1 MPLGMRVLV
10 LLSLAVAA
18 CGSAAPPAITPIA
31 VESTAVPF
39 DSRDAA
45 RQGEGRLRYAGGLH
59 LQSSAPW
66 FGGLSALRCPDRCYA
81 VGDAGSML
89 SFDRVER
96 DGRLVGIENVRGGA
110 LLDLNGDAGDKAS
123 RDAESLV
130 LSPGGAE
137 ALVGFE
143 RTNALWV
150 VPLGDTE
157 WKARQAYQLP
167 EMKDWPLNGGA
178 ETLVMLPGGVP
189 LVIAEEARDG
199 GDRPAIA
206 IGAVK
211 TPNGARANLQFRYR
225 PPANFSP
232 TDAAL
237 LDDQRLI
244 ILNRAFSPLTGV
256 AMALVEVPLSAFK
269 EGATVE
275 GREIARLRPPAS
287 VDNMEGIDIRHEGGR
302 VFVYLLSDNNFN
314 AAQRTLLLKFE
325 LLPE

>member
-1 MPLGMRVLV
+1 MRVPV
-10 LLSLAVAA
+10 LLSLAIAA
-18 CGSAAPPAITPIA
+18 CGNAAPPAIEPIA
-31 VESTAVPF
+31 VESIAVPF
-39 DSRDAA
+39 DARDAA
-45 RQGEGRLRYAGGLH
+45 RQGEGRLSYAGGVALR
-59 LQSSAPW
+59 SATSW
-66 FGGLSALRCPDRCYA
+66 FGGLSGLRCPDRCYA
-81 VGDAGSML
+81 VGDAGVLL

-96 DGRLVGIENVRGGA
+96 NGRLVGIENVRGGA
-110 LLDLNGDAGDKAS
+110 LLDREGAAGAKAT

-143 RTNALWV
+143 RTNSLWV
-150 VPLGDTE
+150 VPLGQPE
-157 WKARQAYQLP
+157 WRARQVYTLP

-178 ETLVMLPGGVP
+178 ETLAMLPGGVP
-189 LVIAEEARDG
+189 LVIAEEAPDG

-211 TPNGARANLQFRYR
+211 RPDGTRANLAFRYR

-237 LDDQRLI
+237 LDDERLI

-256 AMALVEVPLSAFK
+256 AMALVVVPLAEIK
-269 EGATVE
+269 EGATVQ
-275 GREIARLRPPAS
+275 GREIARLRPPVS
-287 VDNMEGIDIRHEGGR
+287 IDNMEGIDIRREDGR
-302 VFVYLLSDNNFN
+302 VFVYLVSDDNFN

-325 LLPE
+325 LLSE

>member
-1 MPLGMRVLV
+1 MRVPV
-10 LLSLAVAA
+10 LLSLAIAA
-18 CGSAAPPAITPIA
+18 CGNAAPPAIEPLA
-31 VESTAVPF
+31 VESIAVPF
-39 DSRDAA
+39 DARDAA
-45 RQGEGRLRYAGGLH
+45 RQGEGRLSYAGGVALR
-59 LQSSAPW
+59 SATSW
-66 FGGLSALRCPDRCYA
+66 FGGLSGLRCPDRCYA
-81 VGDAGSML
+81 VGDAGFLL

-96 DGRLVGIENVRGGA
+96 NGRLVGIENVRGGA
-110 LLDLNGDAGDKAS
+110 LLDREGAAGAKAA

-143 RTNALWV
+143 RSNSLWV
-150 VPLGDTE
+150 VPLGQPE
-157 WKARQAYQLP
+157 WRARQVYTLP

-189 LVIAEEARDG
+189 LVIAEEAPDG

-211 TPNGARANLQFRYR
+211 RPEGTRANLAFRYR

-237 LDDQRLI
+237 LDDERLI

-256 AMALVEVPLSAFK
+256 AMALVEVPLVEIK
-269 EGATVE
+269 EGATVQ
-275 GREIARLRPPAS
+275 GREITRLRPPVS
-287 VDNMEGIDIRHEGGR
+287 IDNMEGIDIRREDGR
-302 VFVYLLSDNNFN
+302 VFIYLVSDDNFN

-325 LLPE
+325 LLP

>member
-1 MPLGMRVLV
+1 MRVPV
-10 LLSLAVAA
+10 LLSLAIAA
-18 CGSAAPPAITPIA
+18 CGNAAPPAIEPLA
-31 VESTAVPF
+31 VESIAVPF
-39 DSRDAA
+39 DARDAA
-45 RQGEGRLRYAGGLH
+45 RQGEGRLSYAGGVALR
-59 LQSSAPW
+59 SATSW
-66 FGGLSALRCPDRCYA
+66 FGGLSGLRCPDRCYA
-81 VGDAGSML
+81 VGDAGFLL

-110 LLDLNGDAGDKAS
+110 LLDREGVAGAKAT

-143 RTNALWV
+143 RSNSLWV
-150 VPLGDTE
+150 VPLGQPE
-157 WKARQAYQLP
+157 WRARQVYTLP

-189 LVIAEEARDG
+189 LVIAEEAPDG

-206 IGAVK
+206 IGALK
-211 TPNGARANLQFRYR
+211 RPDGTRANLAFRYR

-237 LDDQRLI
+237 LDDERLI

-256 AMALVEVPLSAFK
+256 AMALVEVPLAEIK
-269 EGATVE
+269 EGATVQ
-275 GREIARLRPPAS
+275 GREIARLRPPVS
-287 VDNMEGIDIRHEGGR
+287 IDNMEGIDIRREDGR
-302 VFVYLLSDNNFN
+302 VFVYLVSDDNFN

-325 LLPE
+325 LLP

>member
-1 MPLGMRVLV
+1 MRVPI
-10 LLSLAVAA
+10 LLSLAIAA
-18 CGSAAPPAITPIA
+18 CGNAAPSAAPPAIQPVA

-39 DSRDAA
+39 DARDAA
-45 RQGEGRLRYAGGLH
+45 RQGEGRLRYAGGVTLR
-59 LQSSAPW
+59 SAASW

-81 VGDAGSML
+81 VGDTGFL
-89 SFDRVER
+89 FSFDRLER

-110 LLDLNGDAGDKAS
+110 LLDQDGAAGTKAV

-137 ALVGFE
+137 ALIGFE

-150 VPLGDTE
+150 VPLDQPE
-157 WKARQAYQLP
+157 WRARQVYNLP

-189 LVIAEEARDG
+189 LVIAEEAPDG
-199 GDRPAIA
+199 GDRPAVA

-211 TPNGARANLQFRYR
+211 RPDGTRANLQFRYR
-225 PPANFSP
+225 PPADFSP

-237 LDDQRLI
+237 LDDERLI
-244 ILNRAFSPLTGV
+244 VLNRAFSPLTGV
-256 AMALVEVPLSAFK
+256 AMALVEVPLAEIR
-269 EGATVE
+269 EGATVQ

-287 VDNMEGIDIRHEGGR
+287 IDNMEGIDIRREGGR
-302 VFVYLLSDNNFN
+302 VFVYLVSDDNFN

-325 LLPE
+325 LLP

>member
-1 MPLGMRVLV
+1 MRVPV
-10 LLSLAVAA
+10 LLSLAIAA
-18 CGSAAPPAITPIA
+18 CGNAAPPAIEPLA
-31 VESTAVPF
+31 VESIAVPF
-39 DSRDAA
+39 DARDAA
-45 RQGEGRLRYAGGLH
+45 RQGEGRLSYAGGVALR
-59 LQSSAPW
+59 SATPW
-66 FGGLSALRCPDRCYA
+66 FGGLSGLRCPDRCYA
-81 VGDAGSML
+81 VGDAGFLL

-110 LLDLNGDAGDKAS
+110 LLDREGVAGAKAT

-143 RTNALWV
+143 RSNSLWV
-150 VPLGDTE
+150 VPLGQPE
-157 WKARQAYQLP
+157 WRARQVYTLP

-189 LVIAEEARDG
+189 LVIAEEAPDG

-211 TPNGARANLQFRYR
+211 RPDGTRANLAFRYR

-237 LDDQRLI
+237 LDDERLI

-256 AMALVEVPLSAFK
+256 AMALVEVPLAEIK
-269 EGATVE
+269 EGTTVQ
-275 GREIARLRPPAS
+275 GREIARLRPPVS
-287 VDNMEGIDIRHEGGR
+287 IDNMEGIDIRREDGR
-302 VFVYLLSDNNFN
+302 VFLYLVSDDNFN

-325 LLPE
+325 LLP

>member
-1 MPLGMRVLV
+1 MRVPV
-10 LLSLAVAA
+10 LLLLAIAA
-18 CGSAAPPAITPIA
+18 CGNAPPPAIEPLA
-31 VESTAVPF
+31 VESVAVPF
-39 DSRDAA
+39 DARDAA
-45 RQGEGRLRYAGGLH
+45 RQGEGRLRYAGGMALR
-59 LQSSAPW
+59 SATSW
-66 FGGLSALRCPDRCYA
+66 FGGLSGLRCPDRCYA
-81 VGDAGSML
+81 VGDAGILL

-96 DGRLVGIENVRGGA
+96 DDRLVGIENVRGGM
-110 LLDLNGDAGDKAS
+110 LLDRDGAAGTKAT

-143 RTNALWV
+143 RTNSLWV
-150 VPLGDTE
+150 VPLGQPE
-157 WKARQAYQLP
+157 WRAKQVYTLP

-189 LVIAEEARDG
+189 LVIAEEAPDG

-206 IGAVK
+206 IGAVQRPDG
-211 TPNGARANLQFRYR
+211 TRTNLAFRYR

-232 TDAAL
+232 TDAVL
-237 LDDQRLI
+237 LDDERLI

-256 AMALVEVPLSAFK
+256 AMALVEVPLAEMR
-269 EGATVE
+269 EGATVQ
-275 GREIARLRPPAS
+275 GREIVRLRPPVS
-287 VDNMEGIDIRHEGGR
+287 IDNMEGIDIRREGER
-302 VFVYLLSDNNFN
+302 VFIYLVSDDNFN

>member
-1 MPLGMRVLV
+1 MRVPV
-10 LLSLAVAA
+10 LLSLAIAA
-18 CGSAAPPAITPIA
+18 CGNAAPPAIEPLA
-31 VESTAVPF
+31 VESIAVPF
-39 DSRDAA
+39 DARDAA
-45 RQGEGRLRYAGGLH
+45 RQGEGRLSYAGGVALR
-59 LQSSAPW
+59 SATSW
-66 FGGLSALRCPDRCYA
+66 FGGLSGLRCPDRCYA
-81 VGDAGSML
+81 VGDAGFLL

-110 LLDLNGDAGDKAS
+110 LLDREGVAGAKAT
-123 RDAESLV
+123 RDAESIV

-137 ALVGFE
+137 VLVGFE
-143 RTNALWV
+143 RSNSLWV
-150 VPLGDTE
+150 VPLGQPE
-157 WKARQAYQLP
+157 WRARQVYALP

-189 LVIAEEARDG
+189 LVIAEEAPDG

-211 TPNGARANLQFRYR
+211 RPDGTRANLAFRYR

-237 LDDQRLI
+237 LDDERLI

-256 AMALVEVPLSAFK
+256 AMALVEVPLAEIK
-269 EGATVE
+269 EGATVQ
-275 GREIARLRPPAS
+275 GREIARLRPPVS
-287 VDNMEGIDIRHEGGR
+287 IDNMEGIDIRREDGR
-302 VFVYLLSDNNFN
+302 VFIYLVSDDNFN

-325 LLPE
+325 LLP